1 MYPSK
6 NIWLFINI
14 DEELTTFLDVAGAPL
29 WLMQSGLDFEQLL
42 HFAEILIW
50 GLQNKLPLQMGSD
63 WPAVYFLKKL
73 HGFP

>member
-42 HFAEILIW
+42 DFAEILIW
-50 GLQNKLPLQMGSD
+50 GLQRQAPLAD
-63 WPAVYFLKKL
+63 
-73 HGFP
+73 GF